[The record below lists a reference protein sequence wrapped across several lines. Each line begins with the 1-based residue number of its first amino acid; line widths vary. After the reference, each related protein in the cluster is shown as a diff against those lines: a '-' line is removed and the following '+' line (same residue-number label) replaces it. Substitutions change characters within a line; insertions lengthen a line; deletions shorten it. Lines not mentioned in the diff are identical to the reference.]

1 MRDFNACCSFECVD
15 QFQYGNA
22 VAGSEVE
29 DFHIIQRL
37 ATQHAVHGNHVSLS
51 QVDNIDVVADAGTV
65 RRVIV
70 VTEYTQL
77 FADTHSSLCQI
88 RDQVL
93 RNAVRQFADLCCRMC
108 SDRVEVTQDDA
119 LERSA
124 GMDRVAD
131 DLFVDLFCISVWRSS
146 RFDRSV
152 LGYRQILRVRLPVNG
167 TGRREYNAFD
177 IEFRHQ
183 FQQVHQCHYVVAVV
197 FQRLLYG
204 FAYCF
209 AGGKQDNP
217 FDSRMSFQ
225 CFAGSFLIFQVQLDE
240 FRTDACDAFDTV
252 QYFYIGVRQVIDDDN
267 FITCVL
273 QFYCGV

>member
-1 MRDFNACCSFECVD
+1 
-15 QFQYGNA
+15 
-22 VAGSEVE
+22 
-29 DFHIIQRL
+29 
-37 ATQHAVHGNHVSLS
+37 
-51 QVDNIDVVADAGTV
+51 
-65 RRVIV
+65 
-70 VTEYTQL
+70 
-77 FADTHSSLCQI
+77 
-88 RDQVL
+88 
-93 RNAVRQFADLCCRMC
+93 
-108 SDRVEVTQDDA
+108 
-119 LERSA
+119 
-124 GMDRVAD
+124 MDRVAD

-209 AGGKQDNP
+209 AGGKQDDP

-252 QYFYIGVRQVIDDDN
+252 QYFYIGVRQVVDDDY

>member
-1 MRDFNACCSFECVD
+1 M
-15 QFQYGNA
+15 
-22 VAGSEVE
+22 
-29 DFHIIQRL
+29 L
-37 ATQHAVHGNHVSLS
+37 
-51 QVDNIDVVADAGTV
+51 
-65 RRVIV
+65 
-70 VTEYTQL
+70 
-77 FADTHSSLCQI
+77 
-88 RDQVL
+88 
-93 RNAVRQFADLCCRMC
+93 
-108 SDRVEVTQDDA
+108 
-119 LERSA
+119 
-124 GMDRVAD
+124 
-131 DLFVDLFCISVWRSS
+131 
-146 RFDRSV
+146 
-152 LGYRQILRVRLPVNG
+152 RQILRVRLPVNG

-225 CFAGSFLIFQVQLDE
+225 CFAVPSLSFKSSLMNSGRMPVMRSIPSNTSILE
-240 FRTDACDAFDTV
+240 
-252 QYFYIGVRQVIDDDN
+252 IRQVIDDDN